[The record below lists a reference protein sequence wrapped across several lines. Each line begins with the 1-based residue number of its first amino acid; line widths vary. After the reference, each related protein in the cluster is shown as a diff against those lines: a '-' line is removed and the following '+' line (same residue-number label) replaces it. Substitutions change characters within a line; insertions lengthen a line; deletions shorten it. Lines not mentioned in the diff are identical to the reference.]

1 MQSTS
6 APPVITF
13 TFTNNIGN
21 APVYIAIA
29 GEEINTQVNDA
40 STYGY
45 LAPQMTDGSPDFTKP
60 WQFQTFGLLT
70 DVTPYR
76 LFSASSP
83 AGATQTV
90 IIPNDPDERL
100 DAMRTVFSV
109 NSQPI
114 IPINGGQASFPA
126 PGNSGDLNNKINY
139 DFVEFTERSSPHND
153 GILFIN
159 STQVDQVGIPFTMQM
174 NPANAV
180 KPSGVGITV
189 SGPQLF
195 SKYSSYISSQLKT
208 KADATAAK
216 AFRSLST
223 PYRLLNPKDA
233 ITNPPATADP
243 STFGSYFDSALTTF
257 FNKYKP
263 SQKKQRSDRW
273 LEIARFVA

>member
-1 MQSTS
+1 MI
-6 APPVITF
+6 V
-13 TFTNNIGN
+13 
-21 APVYIAIA
+21 
-29 GEEINTQVNDA
+29 
-40 STYGY
+40 
-45 LAPQMTDGSPDFTKP
+45 
-60 WQFQTFGLLT
+60 
-70 DVTPYR
+70 
-76 LFSASSP
+76 
-83 AGATQTV
+83 
-90 IIPNDPDERL
+90 PNDPDERL
-100 DAMRTVFSV
+100 DASCTVFSV
-109 NSQPI
+109 NSHPI

-159 STQVDQVGIPFTMQM
+159 STQVDQVGIPFTMQI

-216 AFRSLST
+216 AFRSLNT

-243 STFGSYFDSALTTF
+243 PTFGSYFDSALSTF

-263 SQKKQRSDRW
+263 SQKKYNPSQFFRLQSSGDY
-273 LEIARFVA
+273 FD